1 MIGGKEAEKHTQPW
15 IVRLVGGCSRG
26 LCLKNLW
33 QFPVTAV
40 SAPPT
45 KRWIPTLCETLFN
58 RYLWNSQSTWKV
70 EVFESQLFFNF
81 GSRWVI
87 SEFSMRIFGAIFC
100 RYFYVKRWR
109 DQTHIIF
116 QNVNFWPKN
125 GQNAHF
131 EFGEDPSRPK
141 IEKLLWSKDCNFSR

>member
-1 MIGGKEAEKHTQPW
+1 MD
-15 IVRLVGGCSRG
+15 CSTCWW
-26 LCLKNLW
+26 LLKRFVSERSLTI
-33 QFPVTAV
+33 PCYCSY

-45 KRWIPTLCETLFN
+45 KRWIPTLCETVFN

-109 DQTHIIF
+109 DQAHIRIVGQKMAKMHILKSERTHLD
-116 QNVNFWPKN
+116 PKLKN
-125 GQNAHF
+125 YCG
-131 EFGEDPSRPK
+131 PK
-141 IEKLLWSKDCNFSR
+141 TVTFHVKRYLSKND